1 MIIIKVFL
9 DPGHGGSNP
18 GAIGVNGLRESDVN
32 LDVALKTGRILQ
44 ANGISV
50 RYSRTDDINLS
61 LSERA
66 RLANE
71 WGADYFVSIH
81 CNSNVNPIYTGTETF
96 FYRTGIRAESFART
110 VNDALVAEIGTK
122 NLGIYAANFAVLRLT
137 NMPAILVE
145 LAFLS
150 NPAEAEQLASPAFR
164 ERCAVGISN
173 GILEFVG

>member
-1 MIIIKVFL
+1 MKVFL

-18 GAIGVNGLRESDVN
+18 GAIGVNGLKESEVN

-44 ANGISV
+44 AAGISV
-50 RYSRTDDINLS
+50 RYSRTDDRNLS

-81 CNSNVNPIYTGTETF
+81 CNSNVNPVYTGTETF
-96 FYRTGIRAESFART
+96 FYRTGTTAERFAGV
-110 VNDALVAEIGTK
+110 VNDALVAQINTK
-122 NLGIYAANFAVLRLT
+122 DLGIFAANFAVLRLT
-137 NMPAILVE
+137 SMPAILVE

-150 NPAEAEQLASPAFR
+150 NPAEAELLATPAFR
-164 ERCAVGISN
+164 ENCAIGISN
-173 GILEFVG
+173 GILEFVQ